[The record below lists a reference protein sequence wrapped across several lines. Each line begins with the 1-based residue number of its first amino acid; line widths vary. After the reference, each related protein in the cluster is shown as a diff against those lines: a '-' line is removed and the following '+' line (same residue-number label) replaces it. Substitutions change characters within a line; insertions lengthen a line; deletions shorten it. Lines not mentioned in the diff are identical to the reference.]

1 MMAISASVLN
11 RASSK
16 IKTVRPSV
24 ELKDRVILLNYIL
37 NSIEQKVPVWLV
49 AKAIINKENYFEF
62 NNKKD
67 ARDEY
72 SLSSNSI
79 LLIWF

>member
-1 MMAISASVLN
+1 LAISASVLN
-11 RASSK
+11 RTSSK

>member
-1 MMAISASVLN
+1 M
-11 RASSK
+11 
-16 IKTVRPSV
+16 VRPSV

-67 ARDEY
+67 VRDEY

>member
-1 MMAISASVLN
+1 MAISASVLN

-67 ARDEY
+67 VRDEY